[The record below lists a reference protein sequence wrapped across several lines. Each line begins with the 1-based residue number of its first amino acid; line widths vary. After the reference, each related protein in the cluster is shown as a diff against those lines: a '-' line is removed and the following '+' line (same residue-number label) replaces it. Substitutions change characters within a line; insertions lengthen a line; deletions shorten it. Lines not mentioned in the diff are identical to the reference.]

1 MEAMQCPSLVEEI
14 IENEE
19 EIKQDLTPEQKMALD
34 IVLRGNNV
42 FITGKAG
49 TGKTHL
55 IHIIKYELEKLNKKV
70 ALTAMTGIAASNIQ
84 GVTLHSFAGF
94 GLEIKEKQHVK
105 PCIRERWKEI
115 DVLIIDEISIAD
127 FNYFESLSQIVSKI
141 RQPRQKTKRSAFGG
155 LQIIMIGD
163 FFQLP
168 PVNKDPNT
176 ETRYVFEG
184 QTWKQLKLKYV
195 ILTTNMR
202 QKGDRRYGEL
212 CDRIREGKISID
224 DIRLLKGRENVDIG
238 NSIVLTSRSEEA
250 DKINQQ
256 QLLRLM
262 EALKNRPGI
271 NKQRYMTR
279 IEMPK
284 DAMVDVRGRRLDE
297 NYWKQKAS
305 KMIPIDDCFEL
316 CLGSEVLL
324 CVNMLKSRLCNGSR
338 GKIIDFKE
346 ASNRDKELGFYYY
359 PVVQFENGITKAIRP
374 YNWRIK
380 MPIPLELIDDGR
392 INLERAGKSMVL
404 IPVYN
409 IPLKHGDAITIHK
422 SQGLT
427 LDRARVK
434 LENVFTHS
442 QVYVALSRVTSID
455 GLSIIGTFD
464 PQKIQVDRKVY
475 DFQATIE
482 QHIAR
487 DLLDIGS
494 FFSKRWSKTTTTTT
508 TTTTKLLASS
518 DSSDLL
524 DDLDFDKATIL
535 PSNNG
540 GAGAGANT
548 VTTTT
553 TTTNRFHFK
562 VAEEAKVQP
571 IKKRK
576 RDLTDFDILDDI
588 NLEEHFAHGTKYHI
602 FIYTHTNTCAEQS
615 RIQREDDGSIKT
627 APPKRTKTQE
637 LFDTADQL
645 MHNPNDDDSSI
656 NNRSLMH
663 PSNEPKK
670 QKNHGLLDTTSK
682 QQQLY
687 DVDLF

>member
-1 MEAMQCPSLVEEI
+1 MEAVHCPSLVEET

-34 IVLRGNNV
+34 IVLKGNNV

-70 ALTAMTGIAASNIQ
+70 GLTAMTGIAASNIQ
-84 GVTLHSFAGF
+84 AVTLHSFAGF

-105 PCIRERWKEI
+105 PCVRERWKEI

-127 FNYFESLSQIVSKI
+127 CNYFESLAQIVAKI
-141 RQPRQKTKRSAFGG
+141 RQPRQKIKSAFGG

-184 QTWKQLKLKYV
+184 QAWKQLKLKYV

-212 CDRIREGKISID
+212 CDRIREGKISTD
-224 DIRLLKGRENVDIG
+224 DIRLLKGREGVDIG
-238 NSIVLTSRSEEA
+238 DSIVLTSRNEEA

-271 NKQRYMTR
+271 NKQRYITR
-279 IEMPK
+279 IDMPK
-284 DAMVDVRGRRLDE
+284 DVMVDVRGRRLDE
-297 NYWKQKAS
+297 NYWKQKAA
-305 KMIPIDDCFEL
+305 KMMPIDDCVEL

-324 CVNMLKSRLCNGSR
+324 CVNMLQSRLCNGSR
-338 GKIIDFKE
+338 GKIINFKE
-346 ASNRDKELGFYYY
+346 ASSRDKDLGFYYY
-359 PVVQFENGITKAIRP
+359 PVVQFENGVTKAIRP

-380 MPIPLELIDDGR
+380 MPIPLEIIDDGR

-409 IPLKHGDAITIHK
+409 IPLKRGDAITIHK

-442 QVYVALSRVTSID
+442 QVYVALSRLTSID
-455 GLSIIGTFD
+455 GLSIIGSFD

-482 QHIAR
+482 QYIAR
-487 DLLDIGS
+487 DQSDGDG
-494 FFSKRWSKTTTTTT
+494 FFSKRWSKTTTTTC
-508 TTTTKLLASS
+508 TTTKLIASS
-518 DSSDLL
+518 ESELL
-524 DDLDFDKATIL
+524 DDLDFDTTI
-535 PSNNG
+535 NN
-540 GAGAGANT
+540 AHTDT

-553 TTTNRFHFK
+553 NCFRIS
-562 VAEEAKVQP
+562 VEEAKGQV
-571 IKKRK
+571 KKRK
-576 RDLTDFDILDDI
+576 RDMTDFDILDGID
-588 NLEEHFAHGTKYHI
+588 LEEYIAHGTIVYM
-602 FIYTHTNTCAEQS
+602 FIPCANPMQN
-615 RIQREDDGSIKT
+615 K
-627 APPKRTKTQE
+627 K
-637 LFDTADQL
+637 DQ
-645 MHNPNDDDSSI
+645 
-656 NNRSLMH
+656 
-663 PSNEPKK
+663 
-670 QKNHGLLDTTSK
+670 
-682 QQQLY
+682 
-687 DVDLF
+687 